1 VKRCL
6 LVLIPLL
13 LFSSPADY
21 NSAQRKF
28 DLIESNRLAAG
39 TRVDI
44 TAAELNAWVAH
55 EIPRVVP
62 QGVRDPRLELGQ
74 QNATGTALVDFGKLE
89 RARGYEPGWI
99 MSKLLDGERPVTV
112 KTRIRSGGGQATVDV
127 DRVEISGIAID
138 GQALDF
144 RIRNFLLPKYPNA
157 AVGRPFELGNRIDR
171 LDVRPA
177 SVGVL
182 IGR

>member
-1 VKRCL
+1 MKRCL
-6 LVLIPLL
+6 LVLIPFL

-28 DLIESNRLAAG
+28 DLIAGNTLAPG
-39 TRVDI
+39 TRVDL

-55 EIPRVVP
+55 EIPKVAP
-62 QGVRDPRLELGQ
+62 QGFRDPRLELGQ
-74 QNATGTALVDFGKLE
+74 QIATGTALIDFGKLE
-89 RARGYEPGWI
+89 RAQGYQPGWI
-99 MSKLLDGERPVTV
+99 MGKLLDGERPVSV
-112 KTRIRSGGGQATVDV
+112 RARIRSGGGQATVDV
-127 DRVEISGIAID
+127 ERVEISGIAID

-144 RIRNFLLPKYPNA
+144 LIRNFLLPKYPNA

-171 LDVRPA
+171 LDVRPG